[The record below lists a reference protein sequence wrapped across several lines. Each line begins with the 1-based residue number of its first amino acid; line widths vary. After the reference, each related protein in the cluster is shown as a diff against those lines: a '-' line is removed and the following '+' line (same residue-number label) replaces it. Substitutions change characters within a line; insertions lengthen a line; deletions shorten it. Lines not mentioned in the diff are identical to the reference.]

1 MLRKITNVFTKKEA
15 SKAMLAPDTLTLG
28 MKKVRIRKV
37 TPKEFKELI
46 AVSGNVPNLIIQV
59 INAPADQYAAYAI
72 AAVEA
77 ATDDFVT
84 ITSQLT
90 GIDVEYLQGEAGM
103 SEIVEYLVQMV
114 KYNDLERMVK
124 NLISLLPKAK
134 KTEETTETIE
144 ATTEA

>member
-15 SKAMLAPDTLTLG
+15 DKAMLAADTLTLG
-28 MKKVRIRKV
+28 TKKVRIRKV

-46 AVSGNVPNLIIQV
+46 AVSGNVPNLVIQV
-59 INAPADQYAAYAI
+59 MSAPEDQYAAYAI

-90 GIDVEYLQGEAGM
+90 GIDVDYLQSEAGM

-124 NLISLLPKAK
+124 NLTSLLPKVK
-134 KTEETTETIE
+134 KAEEATETIE
-144 ATTEA
+144 ATTEV

>member
-15 SKAMLAPDTLTLG
+15 DKAMLAPDTLTLG
-28 MKKVRIRKV
+28 TKKIRIRKV

-46 AVSGNVPNLIIQV
+46 AVSGNVPNLVIQV
-59 INAPADQYAAYAI
+59 ISAPEDQYAAYAF

-90 GIDVEYLQGEAGM
+90 GIDADYLQSEAGM

-134 KTEETTETIE
+134 KTEEATETIE
-144 ATTEA
+144 ATTEV

>member
-15 SKAMLAPDTLTLG
+15 EKAMLSDDTLTLG

-46 AVSGNVPNLIIQV
+46 AVSGNVPNLVLQV
-59 INAPADQYAAYAI
+59 VNAPEDQYAAYAI
-72 AAVEA
+72 AAAEA

-90 GIDVEYLQGEAGM
+90 GIDADYLQSEAGI
-103 SEIVEYLVQMV
+103 SEVIEYLVQMV

-124 NLISLLPKAK
+124 NLTSLLPKAK
-134 KTEETTETIE
+134 KAETSETTTDC
-144 ATTEA
+144 

>member
-15 SKAMLAPDTLTLG
+15 EKAMLSNDTLTLG
-28 MKKVRIRKV
+28 TKKVRIRKV

-46 AVSGNVPNLIIQV
+46 AVSGNVPNLVLQV
-59 INAPADQYAAYAI
+59 VNAPEDQYAAYAI
-72 AAVEA
+72 AAAEA

-90 GIDVEYLQGEAGM
+90 GIDADYLQSEAGM

-124 NLISLLPKAK
+124 NLTSLLPKAK
-134 KTEETTETIE
+134 KAETSETTTDC
-144 ATTEA
+144 